1 MKEWAISRAK
11 EKGTWLGLITLTSSL
26 LGYTIDAGVSSEV
39 ASLLST
45 IATVSVVNIVTKG

>member
-1 MKEWAISRAK
+1 MREFLAARAK
-11 EKGTWLGLITLTSSL
+11 EKGTWLGLITLASSL
-26 LGYTIDAGVSSEV
+26 LGYTIDAGISSEV

>member
-11 EKGTWLGLITLTSSL
+11 EKGTWIGLITLTSSL
-26 LGYTIDAGVSSEV
+26 LGYTIDAGISSEV

-45 IATVSVVNIVTKG
+45 IATVSLVNIVTKG